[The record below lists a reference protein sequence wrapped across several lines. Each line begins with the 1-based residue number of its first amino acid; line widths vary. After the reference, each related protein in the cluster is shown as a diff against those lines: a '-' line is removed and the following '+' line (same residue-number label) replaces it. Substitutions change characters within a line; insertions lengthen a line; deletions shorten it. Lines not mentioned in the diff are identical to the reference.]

1 MDKKEETISTDS
13 LAADALV
20 RIKTVENMLI
30 AKGIFTREEY
40 NAEMKEVVKTIAKNI
55 LIKAN
60 ITGNLD
66 EMVESMLGQNVS
78 IQDFLSKKDAN

>member
-1 MDKKEETISTDS
+1 MDKKQETISTDS

-40 NAEMKEVVKTIAKNI
+40 NTEMKEVVRTIAKNI
-55 LIKAN
+55 LVKAN
-60 ITGNLD
+60 VSGNLD
-66 EMVESMLGQNVS
+66 EMVDKMLGEGVS

>member
-1 MDKKEETISTDS
+1 MDKKQEMISTDS

-40 NAEMKEVVKTIAKNI
+40 NTEMKEVVRTIAKNI
-55 LIKAN
+55 LVKAN
-60 ITGNLD
+60 VSGNLD
-66 EMVESMLGQNVS
+66 EMVDKMLGEGVS